1 MPARKF
7 QESNRD
13 FEAIYNAVTSTAQGR
28 WFIEEHA
35 RRNRHADTVEILAAI
50 ERYSA
55 SQSLALETLS
65 APASGHVVEELA
77 ELLEMVGQFRE
88 AFKKEPA
95 SAGNQISQFVDE
107 LEHHL
112 LRVRDFLGITDN
124 PFVPAQKGGRGDILA
139 KLPPELADEAALLEG
154 FELNRGPAS
163 SIDAAEPIAPND
175 GSSSTQKA

>member
-55 SQSLALETLS
+55 SQSHALETLS

-88 AFKKEPA
+88 AFEKDSA
-95 SAGNQISQFVDE
+95 SMGDQIPQFVDE

-124 PFVPAQKGGRGDILA
+124 PFVPAKKGGRGDILA

-154 FELNRGPAS
+154 FELNRGPVS
-163 SIDAAEPIAPND
+163 TVETLEPNTPSD
-175 GSSSTQKA
+175 CGSSTQKA